1 MRKIRF
7 EDDEM
12 RVISM
17 FDTSS
22 RETALQAVEAVLPY
36 TREDAEL
43 SAVVVST
50 VEKLKQ
56 IPDAE
61 FAQLDFEVYRAE
73 NETEEGDEEWA

>member
-1 MRKIRF
+1 MRKVIF

-17 FDTSS
+17 FDTSK
-22 RETALQAVEAVLPY
+22 RETALAAVEAVIPL

-43 SAVVVST
+43 SAVVVSAA
-50 VEKLKQ
+50 EKLKQ

-61 FAQLDFEVYRAE
+61 FMELDFETYRLE
-73 NETEEGDEEWA
+73 NDEEDEEWA

>member
-1 MRKIRF
+1 MRKIIF

-17 FDTSS
+17 FDTSN
-22 RETALQAVEAVLPY
+22 REAALTAVGAVIPL
-36 TREDAEL
+36 TREDTEL

-56 IPDAE
+56 ISDAD
-61 FAQLDFEVYRAE
+61 FMKLDFEGYRLE
-73 NETEEGDEEWA
+73 GEEDKE

>member
-1 MRKIRF
+1 MRKIIF

-22 RETALQAVEAVLPY
+22 RETALAAVQAVIPL

-43 SAVVVST
+43 SAIVISAS
-50 VEKLKQ
+50 EKLKQ
-56 IPDAE
+56 IPDEEYLA
-61 FAQLDFEVYRAE
+61 LDFETYRLE
-73 NETEEGDEEWA
+73 DEEEVE

>member
-1 MRKIRF
+1 MRKIIF
-7 EDDEM
+7 DDDEM

-22 RETALQAVEAVLPY
+22 RDAALAAVEAVVPL

-43 SAVVVST
+43 SAVVISAA
-50 VEKLKQ
+50 EKLKQ

-61 FAQLDFEVYRAE
+61 FASLDFETYRLEAE
-73 NETEEGDEEWA
+73 EEEEE

>member
-1 MRKIRF
+1 MRKIIF

-22 RETALQAVEAVLPY
+22 RETALAAVEAVIPL
-36 TREDAEL
+36 TRDDTEL
-43 SAVVVST
+43 SAVVVSA

-61 FAQLDFEVYRAE
+61 FAALDFETYRLEAE
-73 NETEEGDEEWA
+73 EEEEEGEE

>member
-1 MRKIRF
+1 MRRIVF

-22 RETALQAVEAVLPY
+22 REKALAAVEAVIPL
-36 TREDAEL
+36 TREDTEL
-43 SAVVVST
+43 SAIVVSSA
-50 VEKLKQ
+50 EKLKQ

-61 FAQLDFEVYRAE
+61 FMELDFETYRLEE
-73 NETEEGDEEWA
+73 NEGDEE

>member
-1 MRKIRF
+1 MRKIIF

-17 FDTSS
+17 FDTSN
-22 RETALQAVEAVLPY
+22 REAALTAVEAVIPL
-36 TREDAEL
+36 TREDTEL

-56 IPDAE
+56 ISDAD
-61 FAQLDFEVYRAE
+61 FMKLDFEGYRLE
-73 NETEEGDEEWA
+73 GEEDKE